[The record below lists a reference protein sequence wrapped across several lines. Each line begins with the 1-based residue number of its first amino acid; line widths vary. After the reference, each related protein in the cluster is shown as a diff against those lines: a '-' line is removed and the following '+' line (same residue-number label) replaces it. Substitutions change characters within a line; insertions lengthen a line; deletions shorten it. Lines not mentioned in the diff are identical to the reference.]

1 MPAWSGS
8 GEASLPRCRWPPRP
22 CMYPS
27 MVGESQPAPGGRFYE
42 GTNPITRAP
51 TYPSLLTPS
60 PCGVR
65 SQHVNLGDTHIQ
77 TTAAAVVPREYV
89 YLHQKASQCT
99 SETRE
104 FGLVL
109 DLDTTGF
116 FFFFK
121 SSPFRVSGS
130 FLPPGGAGDSGV
142 GSELWNLGISHH
154 SSSDPGRS
162 DASVQTTRNQVTPA
176 DTFPL
181 SGELA
186 HSPRESGDPCLS
198 HLPEYQI
205 TWCTC

>member
-109 DLDTTGF
+109 DLDTTVLF
-116 FFFFK
+116 FFLN
-121 SSPFRVSGS
+121 PLRSGY
-130 FLPPGGAGDSGV
+130 LGV
-142 GSELWNLGISHH
+142 FCPQVAPVIPVWDQSCGTSESLI
-154 SSSDPGRS
+154 
-162 DASVQTTRNQVTPA
+162 TPA
-176 DTFPL
+176 AILGGQMPA
-181 SGELA
+181 SRPHA
-186 HSPRESGDPCLS
+186 IR
-198 HLPEYQI
+198 
-205 TWCTC
+205 